1 MALILSLISIGI
13 SFITLYLNYKENK
26 DLKDWRKRK

>member
-13 SFITLYLNYKENK
+13 SFITLYIRYKEDK